1 MVTILNE
8 IFEWSKGLPPWQSD
22 AISRLLAKNAL
33 DEQDE
38 ADLLA
43 LLKSANGI
51 ADPKGRVAKP
61 LAAGQVPLPPA
72 GGSTIVLQAVKD
84 LQHVNAIAPHQSL
97 GMGATGLTIIYG
109 SNGSGKSG
117 YSRVLKRACRAR
129 DQQED
134 IHPDANLAA
143 SKSTT
148 PQATFVVSQNG
159 VVSEL
164 TWQQGV
170 TPPEELSSIAVFD
183 ARCAKA
189 YLDQE
194 GDFAYVPYGLEVFA
208 ALATL
213 CQRLE
218 AKVSDELL
226 RAQVDTTAFAPLLGE
241 TQVGKQIA
249 VLSAKT
255 KPEVIE
261 SLATLSEKELARHA
275 EVEASLKEGNPKEK
289 AQQVRLRAQRFSA
302 LAAKVAVEEERLS
315 EAAVTVVHQAADAYR
330 NAQVAAKI
338 AAQLHT
344 EGGKLL
350 PGTGGEVWRD
360 LYEAAKKFAV
370 SAYPD
375 KSFDELSSDD
385 ASLLCQQPLQ
395 AGAERM
401 RRFEAFVEA
410 EAEKARDA
418 RREDFRAVFV
428 PMTKE
433 VVALGLDEA
442 IRVELRAE
450 NEQLASDV
458 EAYEEALIARQKS
471 VKDAATADDWSV
483 VINAGG
489 SPKAALSLLAE
500 QLHSAAKALDDASDE
515 KARNALQSEFNELKA
530 RMQLAVVKDSVLSAI
545 NKFSVQS
552 KLKGCLPHL
561 RTRSIS
567 TKATEVAAQV
577 VSKELGEALNREF
590 KSLGVSSLS
599 VSSQSR
605 SARGKTL
612 HRLRLELPQSLSP
625 SEILSEGEQR
635 AIAIGSFLAEVSL
648 SGQTG
653 AIIFDDPVCSLD
665 HRRRERVAKRLVEEA
680 EKRQVIIFT
689 HDIYFLNLLTEAAGR
704 AGRPVVT
711 QSLVRQAQ
719 GYGVASPNLPFEG
732 LSSSKRVGFLKTVH
746 VEAAK
751 AHKLGEEQKH
761 YDLTVGAYSNLRL
774 AWERAVEE
782 VLLRN
787 VVLRFRKG
795 VETQRL
801 SGVTV
806 TDADYARIEAGMA
819 KCSNYAH
826 DKAQFGGIAV
836 PEPDELMEDIADF
849 DAFIKEVNARSEK
862 TVASRKKGAPAALAP
877 A

>member
-1 MVTILNE
+1 MTILNE

-22 AISRLLAKNAL
+22 AVSRLLAKNAL

-51 ADPKGRVAKP
+51 PDPKGRIAKP
-61 LAAGQVPLPPA
+61 LAAGQVPLPPSGA
-72 GGSTIVLQAVKD
+72 SEIVLQAVKD
-84 LQHVNAIAPHQSL
+84 LQHVNAIAPNQSL
-97 GMGATGLTIIYG
+97 EMGVTGLTVIYG

-134 IHPDANLAA
+134 IHPDANFAA
-143 SKSTT
+143 SKLTT
-148 PQATFVVSQNG
+148 PQATFVVSQGG
-159 VVSEL
+159 VISEL

-170 TPPEELSSIAVFD
+170 TPPAELSSIAVFD

-218 AKVSDELL
+218 AKVEDELL
-226 RAQVDTTAFAPLLGE
+226 KVQVDTSAFVPLLGD

-249 VLSAKT
+249 ALSAKT

-261 SLATLSEKELARHA
+261 SLATLSEEDVARCV
-275 EVEASLKEGNPKEK
+275 EVAASLKEGNPKEK

-302 LAAKVAVEEERLS
+302 LATRMEVEEERLS
-315 EAAVTVVHQAADAYR
+315 EASLTAVHQAADAYR
-330 NAQVAAKI
+330 KAQDAAKI

-344 EGGKLL
+344 EGGQLL
-350 PGTGGEVWRD
+350 PGTGGEAWRD
-360 LYEAAKKFAV
+360 LYDAAKKFAI
-370 SAYPD
+370 SAYPERG
-375 KSFDELSSDD
+375 FDQLTPDD
-385 ASLLCQQPLQ
+385 TCLLCQQPLQ

-401 RRFEAFVEA
+401 HRFEAFVQA

-418 RREDFRAVFV
+418 RREDLRRIFV
-428 PMTKE
+428 PMTKD
-433 VVALGLDEA
+433 VVTLGLDEA
-442 IRVELRAE
+442 IQVELQAE
-450 NEQLASDV
+450 NEQLASDLAAF
-458 EAYEEALIARQKS
+458 EKTLIARQKS
-471 VKDAATADDWSV
+471 VKDAATADDWSSV
-483 VINAGG
+483 VSVGE
-489 SPKAALSLLAE
+489 SPKERLSLLAE

-515 KARNALQSEFNELKA
+515 KARAALQNEFNELNA
-530 RMQLAVVKDSVLSAI
+530 RMQLGVVKESVLGAI
-545 NKFSVQS
+545 SKLLAQS
-552 KLKGCLPHL
+552 RLKGCLPNL
-561 RTRSIS
+561 KTRSIS
-567 TKATEVAAQV
+567 TKAAEIAAQV

-612 HRLRLELPQSLSP
+612 HRLRLELPQALSP

-653 AIIFDDPVCSLD
+653 AIVFDDPVCSLD
-665 HRRRERVAKRLVEEA
+665 HRRRERVARRLADEA
-680 EKRQVIIFT
+680 EKRQVIVFT

-704 AGRPVVT
+704 AGRPVLT
-711 QSLVRQAQ
+711 QSLVRESR
-719 GYGVASPNLPFEG
+719 GFGVASPNLPFEG
-732 LSSSKRVGFLKTVH
+732 LSSSKRVGFLKTIQ

-751 AHKLGEEQKH
+751 AQRLGEEKKH
-761 YDLTVGAYSNLRL
+761 YDLTVGAYFNLRL

-806 TDADYARIEAGMA
+806 TDADYARVEAGMA

-836 PEPDELMEDIADF
+836 PEPDDLMVDIQEF
-849 DAFIKEVNARSEK
+849 EAFLKEVNARSEK
-862 TVASRKKGAPAALAP
+862 TSTLRKKGAPVAAATP
-877 A
+877 